1 MPAPVS
7 VREERGRERESE
19 RGSVNSEEDRRTTSV
34 VMRAN
39 VRQAAPSLERRD
51 CTHALRRST
60 RRATN
65 KDCNPIKSLQQRKA
79 AYALVPSTQRGKLW
93 QATCH
98 LLQRLA
104 SRRLITHHT
113 CTRICTQTDA
123 RCLSLSLCLS
133 FPDDRPLSPVAG
145 WKKRG
150 CTVYCRSCCQKF
162 VKSSQIA

>member
-1 MPAPVS
+1 MDRGCLRQS
-7 VREERGRERESE
+7 VCERRERERESE

-79 AYALVPSTQRGKLW
+79 AYALVPSTQCGKLW

-123 RCLSLSLCLS
+123 RCLSLSPSASLSPTTVLCL
-133 FPDDRPLSPVAG
+133 LSQDG
-145 WKKRG
+145 
-150 CTVYCRSCCQKF
+150 RSVDAQF
-162 VKSSQIA
+162 TAAHAVKNL